1 VHLTNTLV
9 FYFEALLYVLLDYAL
24 SLQELD
30 DNIVALGVTFLITLV
45 NPIYWWNIISSCYY

>member
-45 NPIYWWNIISSCYY
+45 NPISWWNIISSCYY